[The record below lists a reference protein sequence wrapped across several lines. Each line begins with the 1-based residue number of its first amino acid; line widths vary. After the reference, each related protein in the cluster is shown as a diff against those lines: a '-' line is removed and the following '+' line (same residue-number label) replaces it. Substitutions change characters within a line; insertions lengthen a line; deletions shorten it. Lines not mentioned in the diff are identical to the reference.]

1 MNDATVRFWSWL
13 RMELEPLA
21 SALRAACAPGEY
33 ASFAAGSGALSSMA
47 GELATR
53 LSLAAP
59 GLSPALSVGRDGVC
73 VLTFTAGGEAE
84 RFDLAYDLVEHAPTL
99 PGWEFHAL
107 RAPNAPQR
115 FEAAGLA
122 FDLAALRFYYRLA
135 NDRAVVA
142 VLCDGSAPADYL
154 ARRSFAAAFVAEL
167 LGEEDYGRFVSDAL
181 LLDYETWLNAT
192 PGGRSAPL
200 ALISPTFRRIFR
212 RPAGRRR
219 NDAHPVRLRLV
230 S

>member
-1 MNDATVRFWSWL
+1 MNDAGVRFWSWL
-13 RMELEPLA
+13 REQLEPLA
-21 SALRAACAPGEY
+21 SALRADCAPGES
-33 ASFAAGSGALSSMA
+33 ASLTVGAGTLPLIA
-47 GELATR
+47 GELAAR
-53 LSLAAP
+53 LSVVAP
-59 GLSPALSVGRDGVC
+59 GLSPVLSVARDGAC
-73 VLTFTAGGEAE
+73 VLTFTAGGAAE
-84 RFDLAYDLVEHAPTL
+84 RFDIAYDLVESAPSL
-99 PGWEFHAL
+99 AGWEFHAL

-122 FDLAALRFYYRLA
+122 FELDSLRFYYRLA

-142 VLCDGSAPADYL
+142 VLCDGPAPADYPT
-154 ARRSFAAAFVAEL
+154 RRLFAAAIVAEL
-167 LGEEDYGRFVSDAL
+167 LGEEDFARFVSDAL

-200 ALISPTFRRIFR
+200 GLISPTFRRIFR

-219 NDAHPVRLRLV
+219 SDAQPVRLRLV

>member
-1 MNDATVRFWSWL
+1 MNDAGVRFWSWL
-13 RMELEPLA
+13 REELDPLA
-21 SALRAACAPGEY
+21 FALRAGCAPGES
-33 ASFAAGSGALSSMA
+33 ASLTTGAGALPSIAS
-47 GELATR
+47 ELAAR
-53 LSLAAP
+53 LSVVAP
-59 GLSPALSVGRDGVC
+59 GLSPVLSVARDGAC
-73 VLTFTAGGEAE
+73 VLTFTAGGAAE
-84 RFDLAYDLVEHAPTL
+84 RFDLAYDLVEYAPNL

-122 FDLAALRFYYRLA
+122 FDLDTLRFYYRLA

-142 VLCDGSAPADYL
+142 VLCDQPAPADYPT
-154 ARRSFAAAFVAEL
+154 RRSFAGAIVAEL
-167 LGEEDYGRFVSDAL
+167 LGEEDFARFVSDAL

-200 ALISPTFRRIFR
+200 ALISPTFRRIFGR
-212 RPAGRRR
+212 HGGRRR
-219 NDAHPVRLRLV
+219 SDAQPVRLRLV

>member
-1 MNDATVRFWSWL
+1 MNDAGVRFWSWL
-13 RMELEPLA
+13 RQELEPLA
-21 SALRAACAPGEY
+21 SALRADCAPGEN
-33 ASFAAGSGALSSMA
+33 ASLTTGAGALASMTC
-47 GELATR
+47 ELAAR
-53 LSLAAP
+53 LSVVAP
-59 GLSPALSVGRDGVC
+59 GVSPILSVARDGAC

-84 RFDLAYDLVEHAPTL
+84 RFDLAYDLVEFAPSL

-122 FDLAALRFYYRLA
+122 FDLDTLRFYYRLT

-142 VLCDGSAPADYL
+142 VLCDGPALADYPT
-154 ARRSFAAAFVAEL
+154 RRSYAAAIVAEL
-167 LGEEDYGRFVSDAL
+167 LGEEDFARFVSDAL

-212 RPAGRRR
+212 RPTGRRR
-219 NDAHPVRLRLV
+219 SDAQPVRLRLV